1 MLYIPFSCWLNVH
14 SIRYVTESVLASVS
28 IIPTL
33 KKNEVTKKSLK
44 KFIDNYDEQ
53 ENNLDEFNAY

>member
-1 MLYIPFSCWLNVH
+1 MH

-33 KKNEVTKKSLK
+33 KKNEATKKSLK